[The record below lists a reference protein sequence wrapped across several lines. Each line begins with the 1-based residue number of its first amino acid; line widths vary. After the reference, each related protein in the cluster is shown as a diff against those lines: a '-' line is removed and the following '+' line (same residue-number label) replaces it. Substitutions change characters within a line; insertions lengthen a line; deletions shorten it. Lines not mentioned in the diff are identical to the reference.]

1 MTTQLGMIIIL
12 THPRNRLSEAS
23 STRLV
28 RFGAMLGMWIALGIV
43 VLLLLYAMLIFNR
56 LVRHRNRVENAW
68 SGIDV
73 QLKRRYDLI
82 PNLIET
88 VRGYAAHERELFEE
102 VTRARTQAIAAS
114 GVQDQAQAETE
125 ITRSLGRL
133 LAVAEAYPQL
143 RANENF
149 LALQEELTATESKIA
164 FARQFYNDQVMRY
177 NTMIQQFPSLIV
189 ARAGRFTERDF
200 FEAEEDSRGAVAV
213 DL

>member
-1 MTTQLGMIIIL
+1 
-12 THPRNRLSEAS
+12 
-23 STRLV
+23 
-28 RFGAMLGMWIALGIV
+28 MLGLWIALGV
-43 VLLLLYAMLIFNR
+43 VGVLLLYTILVFNR

-88 VRGYAAHERELFEE
+88 VKGYAAHERELFEE